1 MDRMVTG
8 GLDAK
13 MAPLLDREFGP
24 DIYDI
29 EKGMVRR
36 FLEAIED
43 DDPRWETETPSTF
56 PCALPPRTLL
66 HEILNVELPLTRV
79 LNGSSE
85 LEYRRPIHIGDRI
98 SVTGRLVRV
107 KETVGSL
114 ILLTEITWT
123 KQTGE
128 VAVTGKNTYIRY

>member
-1 MDRMVTG
+1 MVTG
-8 GLDAK
+8 GLAEK
-13 MAPLLDREFGP
+13 MTPLLDRDFGP
-24 DIYDI
+24 DVYEI

-43 DDPRWETETPSTF
+43 DSPRWETETPPTF

-66 HEILNVELPLTRV
+66 HQILNVDLPLTRV

-85 LEYRRPIHIGDRI
+85 LEYRRPIHVGDSI
-98 SVTGRLVRV
+98 AVTGRLVRV
-107 KETVGSL
+107 KETAGRL
-114 ILLTEITWT
+114 FLLTEITWT

-128 VAVTGKNTYIRY
+128 AAVTGKNTYIRY